1 MVDSNQT
8 SENIPRGRG
17 PWPKINSVQA
27 VSKWLMERLKRKD
40 GDERESLAVSRLL
53 LDYVSGMDRSE
64 RIRQQWCASESQ
76 LEKLSL
82 MADRWSS
89 DEPLQYILN
98 EAHFMGLTLQADPR
112 ALIPR
117 PETEELVHALLD
129 RIPLGVSE
137 GLRLLDI
144 GTGSGC
150 IALAW
155 KSRRP
160 EDHVVGLDVS
170 EDSLAQARRNAENL
184 RFNDLDWTCR
194 DILMEN
200 SDWPSSP
207 FDMVVS
213 NPPYIPNMERH
224 TLAADVV
231 NQEPEMALFVPDSDP
246 LLFYRRIVDGCCQQG
261 WLMSGGW
268 LGFECHRDF
277 TEEVCALFKDA
288 YWRDVDRRK
297 DLSGNWRMVFAR
309 LR

>member
-1 MVDSNQT
+1 
-8 SENIPRGRG
+8 
-17 PWPKINSVQA
+17 
-27 VSKWLMERLKRKD
+27 MERLNRND
-40 GDERESLAVSRLL
+40 GDEREPLAVSRLL
-53 LDYVSGMDRSE
+53 LDHVSEMDRSE
-64 RIRQQWCASESQ
+64 RMSQQWRASESQ

-82 MADRWSS
+82 LADRWSS

-98 EAHFMGLTLQADPR
+98 EAHFMGLKLQADSR

-129 RIPLGVSE
+129 KIPLGVAE
-137 GLRLLDI
+137 GLRFLDI

-160 EDHVVGLDVS
+160 MDHVVGLDVS
-170 EDSLAQARRNAENL
+170 EESLDQARMNAQNL
-184 RFNDLDWTCR
+184 RFNDVEWTCR
-194 DILMEN
+194 DILIQN
-200 SDWPSSP
+200 PDWPLSP
-207 FDMVVS
+207 FDTVVS
-213 NPPYIPNMERH
+213 NPPYIPNDERE

-231 NQEPEMALFVPDSDP
+231 NQEPEMALFVPDEDP
-246 LLFYRRIVDGCCQQG
+246 LLFYRRIVEGCFKEG
-261 WLMSGGW
+261 WLRSGGW

-277 TEEVCALFKDA
+277 TEEVCSLFNDV

-297 DLSGNWRMVFAR
+297 DLNGNWRMVFAR

>member
-1 MVDSNQT
+1 
-8 SENIPRGRG
+8 
-17 PWPKINSVQA
+17 
-27 VSKWLMERLKRKD
+27 MERLNRND
-40 GDERESLAVSRLL
+40 GDEREPLAVSRLL
-53 LDYVSGMDRSE
+53 LDHVSEMDRSE
-64 RIRQQWCASESQ
+64 RMSQQWRASESQ

-82 MADRWSS
+82 LADRWSS

-98 EAHFMGLTLQADPR
+98 EAHFMGLKLQADSR

-129 RIPLGVSE
+129 KIPLDVAE
-137 GLRLLDI
+137 GLRFLDI

-160 EDHVVGLDVS
+160 MDHVVGLDVS
-170 EDSLAQARRNAENL
+170 EESLDQARMNAQNL
-184 RFNDLDWTCR
+184 RFNDVEWTCR
-194 DILMEN
+194 DILMQN
-200 SDWPSSP
+200 PDWPLSP
-207 FDMVVS
+207 FDTVVS
-213 NPPYIPNMERH
+213 NPPYIPNDERE

-231 NQEPEMALFVPDSDP
+231 NQEPEMALFVPDEDP
-246 LLFYRRIVDGCCQQG
+246 LLFYRRIVEGCFKEG
-261 WLMSGGW
+261 WLRSGGW

-277 TEEVCALFKDA
+277 TEEVCSLFNDV

-297 DLSGNWRMVFAR
+297 DLNGNWRMVFAR

>member
-1 MVDSNQT
+1 
-8 SENIPRGRG
+8 
-17 PWPKINSVQA
+17 
-27 VSKWLMERLKRKD
+27 MERLNRND
-40 GDERESLAVSRLL
+40 GDEREPLAVSRLL
-53 LDYVSGMDRSE
+53 LDHVSEMDRSE
-64 RIRQQWCASESQ
+64 RMSQQWRASESQ

-82 MADRWSS
+82 LADRWSS

-98 EAHFMGLTLQADPR
+98 EAHFMGLKLQADSR

-129 RIPLGVSE
+129 KIPLDVAE
-137 GLRLLDI
+137 GLRFLDI

-160 EDHVVGLDVS
+160 MDHVVGLDVS
-170 EDSLAQARRNAENL
+170 EESLDQARMNAQNL
-184 RFNDLDWTCR
+184 RFNDVEWTCR
-194 DILMEN
+194 DILIQN
-200 SDWPSSP
+200 PDWPLSP
-207 FDMVVS
+207 FDTVVS
-213 NPPYIPNMERH
+213 NPPYIPNDERE

-231 NQEPEMALFVPDSDP
+231 NQEPEMALFVPDEDP
-246 LLFYRRIVDGCCQQG
+246 LLFYRRIVEGCFKEG
-261 WLMSGGW
+261 WLRSGGW

-277 TEEVCALFKDA
+277 TEEVCSLFNDV

-297 DLSGNWRMVFAR
+297 DLNGNWRMVFAR

>member
-1 MVDSNQT
+1 MADSNQGA
-8 SENIPRGRG
+8 EDVPRGRG
-17 PWPKINSVQA
+17 PWPQINSVQA
-27 VSKWLMERLKRKD
+27 VSKWLMERLKRND
-40 GDERESLAVSRLL
+40 GDEREPLAVSRLL
-53 LDYVSGMDRSE
+53 LDHVSEMDRSE
-64 RIRQQWCASESQ
+64 RMSQQWRASESQ

-82 MADRWSS
+82 LADRWSS

-98 EAHFMGLTLQADPR
+98 EAHFMGLKLQADPR

-129 RIPLGVSE
+129 KIPLDVSE
-137 GLRLLDI
+137 GLRFLDI

-160 EDHVVGLDVS
+160 MDHVVGLDIS
-170 EDSLAQARRNAENL
+170 EESLDQARMNAQNL
-184 RFNDLDWTCR
+184 RFNDVDWTCR

-200 SDWPSSP
+200 PDWPLSP
-207 FDMVVS
+207 FDTVVS
-213 NPPYIPNMERH
+213 NPPYIPNNERE
-224 TLAADVV
+224 TLADDVV
-231 NQEPEMALFVPDSDP
+231 NQEPEMALFVPDADP
-246 LLFYRRIVDGCCQQG
+246 LLFYRRIVEGCFKEG
-261 WLMSGGW
+261 WLRSGGW

-277 TEEVCALFKDA
+277 TEEVCGLFNDA

-297 DLSGNWRMVFAR
+297 DLNGNWRMVFAR

>member
-1 MVDSNQT
+1 
-8 SENIPRGRG
+8 
-17 PWPKINSVQA
+17 
-27 VSKWLMERLKRKD
+27 MERLKRND
-40 GDERESLAVSRLL
+40 GDEREPLAVSRLL
-53 LDYVSGMDRSE
+53 LDHVSEMDRSE
-64 RIRQQWCASESQ
+64 RMSQQWRASESQ

-82 MADRWSS
+82 LADRWSS
-89 DEPLQYILN
+89 GEPLQYILN
-98 EAHFMGLTLQADPR
+98 EAHFMGLKLQADSR

-129 RIPLGVSE
+129 KIPHDVSE
-137 GLRLLDI
+137 GLRFLDI

-160 EDHVVGLDVS
+160 MDHVVGLDVS
-170 EDSLAQARRNAENL
+170 EESLDQARMNAQNL
-184 RFNDLDWTCR
+184 RFNDVEWTCR

-200 SDWPSSP
+200 PDWPLSS
-207 FDMVVS
+207 FGTVVS
-213 NPPYIPNMERH
+213 NPPYIPNDERE

-231 NQEPEMALFVPDSDP
+231 NQEPEMALFVPDEDP
-246 LLFYRRIVDGCCQQG
+246 LLFYRRIVEGCFKEG
-261 WLMSGGW
+261 WLRSGGW

-277 TEEVCALFKDA
+277 TEEVCSLFNDV

-297 DLSGNWRMVFAR
+297 DLNGNWRMVFAR

>member
-1 MVDSNQT
+1 MADSNQGA
-8 SENIPRGRG
+8 EDVPRGRG
-17 PWPKINSVQA
+17 PWPQINSVQA
-27 VSKWLMERLKRKD
+27 VSKWLMERLKRND
-40 GDERESLAVSRLL
+40 GDEREPLAVSRLL
-53 LDYVSGMDRSE
+53 LDHVSEMDRSE
-64 RIRQQWCASESQ
+64 RMSQQWRASESQ

-82 MADRWSS
+82 LADRWSS

-98 EAHFMGLTLQADPR
+98 EAHFMGLKLQADPR

-129 RIPLGVSE
+129 KIPLDVSE
-137 GLRLLDI
+137 GLRFLDI

-160 EDHVVGLDVS
+160 MDHVVGLDVS
-170 EDSLAQARRNAENL
+170 EESLDQARMNAQNL
-184 RFNDLDWTCR
+184 RFNDVDWTCR

-200 SDWPSSP
+200 PDWPLSP
-207 FDMVVS
+207 FDTVVS
-213 NPPYIPNMERH
+213 NPPYIPNNERE
-224 TLAADVV
+224 TLADDVV
-231 NQEPEMALFVPDSDP
+231 NQEPEMALFVPDADP
-246 LLFYRRIVDGCCQQG
+246 LLFYRRIVEGCFKEG
-261 WLMSGGW
+261 WLRSGGW

-277 TEEVCALFKDA
+277 TEEVCGLFNDA

-297 DLSGNWRMVFAR
+297 DLNGNWRMVFAR

>member
-1 MVDSNQT
+1 MADSNQGA
-8 SENIPRGRG
+8 EDVPRGRG
-17 PWPKINSVQA
+17 PWPQINSVQA
-27 VSKWLMERLKRKD
+27 VSKWLMERLKRND
-40 GDERESLAVSRLL
+40 GDEREPLAVSRLL
-53 LDYVSGMDRSE
+53 LDHVSEMDRSE
-64 RIRQQWCASESQ
+64 RMSQQWRASESQ

-82 MADRWSS
+82 LADRWSS

-98 EAHFMGLTLQADPR
+98 EAHFMGLKLQADPR

-129 RIPLGVSE
+129 KIPLDVSE
-137 GLRLLDI
+137 GLRFLDI

-160 EDHVVGLDVS
+160 MDHVVGLDIS
-170 EDSLAQARRNAENL
+170 EESLDQARMNAQNL
-184 RFNDLDWTCR
+184 RFNDVDWTCR

-200 SDWPSSP
+200 PDWPLSP
-207 FDMVVS
+207 FDTVVS
-213 NPPYIPNMERH
+213 NPPYIPNNERE
-224 TLAADVV
+224 TLADDVV
-231 NQEPEMALFVPDSDP
+231 NQEPEMALFVPDADP
-246 LLFYRRIVDGCCQQG
+246 LLFYRRIVEGCFKEG
-261 WLMSGGW
+261 WLRSGGW

-288 YWRDVDRRK
+288 DWRDVDRRK
-297 DLSGNWRMVFAR
+297 DLNGNWRMVFAR